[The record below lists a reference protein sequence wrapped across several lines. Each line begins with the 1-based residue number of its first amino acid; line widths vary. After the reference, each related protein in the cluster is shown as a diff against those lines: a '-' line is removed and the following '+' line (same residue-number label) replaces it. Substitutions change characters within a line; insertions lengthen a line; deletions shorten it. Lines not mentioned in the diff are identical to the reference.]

1 MDLLLPDVSKQVERK
16 QKEEHDRHAVGRQL
30 KPGDTVYVQ
39 TFGQEPT
46 WLLGQELS
54 PVSYKVTLDEK
65 AACMETSFGS
75 HKKASRLTT
84 T

>member
-1 MDLLLPDVSKQVERK
+1 MSKQVERK

-46 WLLGQELS
+46 WLLGQMLKELS
-54 PVSYKVTLDEK
+54 PVSYTVTLDEK
-65 AACMETSFGS
+65 AACMEKSFGS